1 MRHRPARGR
10 RDRRPRPGRRVLHR
24 PGRGRR
30 PTLRPVPDRPPRR
43 HSAVVW
49 WVVALHTAFGLAY
62 TLLTPQYRG
71 PDEARHV
78 DMVRQYRAELG
89 SKDPTEASPLPA
101 AIGRSSGIVAPFA
114 VPRPPQRAEDA
125 PDRGDRV
132 PFADLA
138 PPGEQAGASRN
149 QLTSH
154 PPLAY
159 VATGAASTVAGGLV
173 PADVWSWDRE
183 VELYRLLDVL
193 VVAPLPLLA
202 SAAALAVGLS
212 RAAGAVA
219 ASFTLLV
226 PMSTWIGSV
235 VTNDALVPV
244 LAGAAVVAALRH
256 AAGDGE
262 RRWAWWAAAAAAGA
276 ALTKATGALLLPWTA
291 VVVALGTARVWRAGR
306 RRAAVVTGTVALA
319 LLAAGSSWYVTN
331 LVRFGDPQ
339 PSDVQPAPAAEG
351 FEADVGDFLPLWADR
366 VTSTFWGQ
374 PARRTGV
381 TLAWPVIHGLTALT
395 LVAVGVALASRRRER
410 WVAAALVALVAVQV
424 ALLHRSNWKAHARY
438 GGEHALQG
446 RYLYALLVPLA
457 TLAALAAW
465 RLLRDRPAWL
475 SRLAVALAA
484 AGAAV
489 HVALGRSMLDG
500 YWAGPSRLAAVA
512 AWSPFPVG
520 VTAALLALPLA
531 VAAAAVAAAVV
542 AVRAGRQA
550 PVGAAQVSRTPPL
563 DTALGERV
571 ATTRSSRS

>member
-1 MRHRPARGR
+1 MADHG
-10 RDRRPRPGRRVLHR
+10 
-24 PGRGRR
+24 
-30 PTLRPVPDRPPRR
+30 RR
-43 HSAVVW
+43 HSAIVW

-62 TLLTPQYRG
+62 TLLTPLYRG

-89 SKDPTEASPLPA
+89 YKDPTEASPLPA

-114 VPRPPQRAEDA
+114 VPRPAQRAEDA

-132 PFADLA
+132 PFAELA
-138 PPGEQAGASRN
+138 DPGDQAGASRN

-159 VATGAASTVAGGLV
+159 VVAGAASTVAGGLV
-173 PADVWSWDRE
+173 PAEAWSWDRE
-183 VELYRLLDVL
+183 VELYRLFDVAL
-193 VVAPLPLLA
+193 VAPLPVLA
-202 SAAALAVGLS
+202 SAAALALGLS

-226 PMSTWIGSV
+226 PMATFVGAV
-235 VTNDALVPV
+235 VTNDVLMLV
-244 LAGAAVVAALRH
+244 LAGAAVVAALRW
-256 AAGDGE
+256 AAGGE

-291 VVVALGTARVWRAGR
+291 VVVAVGAARVWRAGHR
-306 RRAAVVTGTVALA
+306 RSAAVTALVAVGI
-319 LLAAGSSWYVTN
+319 LAAGSSWYVTN
-331 LVRFGDPQ
+331 LARFGDPQ

-351 FEADVGDFLPLWADR
+351 FEPDLGAFLPLWADR

-381 TLAWPVIHGLTALT
+381 TLDWPVVHGLTALT
-395 LVAVGVALASRRRER
+395 LAAVAVALASRKPER
-410 WVAAALVALVAVQV
+410 AAAVALAALVAVQV
-424 ALLHRSNWKAHARY
+424 ALLFRSNWKAHARY

-457 TLAALAAW
+457 ALAALAAW

-475 SRLAVALAA
+475 ARLAVAVAA
-484 AGAAV
+484 AG
-489 HVALGRSMLDG
+489 VALHVDLGLSMLG
-500 YWAGPSRLAAVA
+500 RYWAGPSRLGSVA

-520 VTAALLALPLA
+520 VTWAVLALPLA
-531 VAAAAVAAAVV
+531 VAAGAAVAAA
-542 AVRAGRQA
+542 RAWRQA
-550 PVGAAQVSRTPPL
+550 PVGAAQVSRTPAL
-563 DTALGERV
+563 DTPLGERV
-571 ATTRSSRS
+571 TTTRSIRS